1 MKGQDLINY
10 IKEHELE
17 DCEIAFRREDGDEPD
32 RCYGGI
38 CAEPEESSIGIVY
51 VL

>member
-1 MKGQDLINY
+1 MTGQDLIIY

-17 DCEIAFRREDGDEPD
+17 DCEIAFRREAGDAPD

-38 CAEPEESSIGIVY
+38 CAELEESSIGFVY
-51 VL
+51 VF

>member
-1 MKGQDLINY
+1 MTGQDLITY
-10 IKEHELE
+10 IKENELE
-17 DCEIAFRREDGDEPD
+17 NCEIAFRREAGDAPD
-32 RCYGGI
+32 RCYSGI